1 MLINICMVF
10 FIYHLFFFGF
20 FIALAAMMYGSISKA
35 MIGLILVILSG
46 LLFMVFDHFTRDK

>member
-1 MLINICMVF
+1 MVF

-35 MIGLILVILSG
+35 MIGLMLVILSG